1 MSFCIFCAIVA
12 GDAPSSTV
20 YEDEQTIAFM
30 DINPATEGHTLVIPR
45 KHVADLWE
53 IGEQEA
59 RDVMASALRVA
70 GKIRSALSPD
80 GLNIMHATGIV
91 AFQSVFH
98 FHLHV
103 IPRYRTDAIRM
114 PFVPRPGD
122 RTQIANIA
130 DKIRSAV

>member
-1 MSFCIFCAIVA
+1 VSFCIFCAIVE

-20 YEDEQTIAFM
+20 YEDEHAIAFM

-53 IGEQEA
+53 IGEEEA
-59 RDVMASALRVA
+59 RNVMAAALRVA
-70 GKIRSALSPD
+70 TKIRSALSPD
-80 GLNIMHATGIV
+80 GLNIMHATGVV

-98 FHLHV
+98 FHLHL
-103 IPRYRTDAIRM
+103 IPRYRTDSIRM

-130 DKIRSAV
+130 EKIRSVV